1 MVRRLIINFGVLG
14 ILAAIATS
22 VNAADGLRV
31 VDSAVL
37 GTRRNLPWS
46 ELVQINDP
54 FEGNFVGV
62 FDRHYFND
70 RFLNTTARIE
80 VQSLWSRESV
90 RFLLIIRDRDCLSRS
105 FHHRHS
111 SVLSCS
117 EFSNARNII
126 ELFIKID
133 DEVLQVEGQNST
145 FPVSEKL
152 AQALQN
158 APDER
163 IDIRLVTQSGETV
176 DSEIGQGTVEVWRTL
191 YTSRAG
197 LVGEGK

>member
-1 MVRRLIINFGVLG
+1 MVRRLTINLGVLG
-14 ILAAIATS
+14 ALAIIATS
-22 VNAADGLRV
+22 VNAATELRV
-31 VDSAVL
+31 VDSAAL

-62 FDRHYFND
+62 FDRHFFND

-90 RFLLIIRDRDCLSRS
+90 RFLLIIRDRDCLRQS
-105 FHHRHS
+105 FHYGS
-111 SVLSCS
+111 SSGLSCS

-133 DEVLQVEGQNST
+133 NEVLQVAGQNST
-145 FPVSEKL
+145 FPVSEEL

-158 APDER
+158 APDAR
-163 IDIRLVTQSGETV
+163 IAIRLVTQSGETV

-191 YTSRAG
+191 YTSQAR
-197 LVGEGK
+197 LVGEGE

>member
-1 MVRRLIINFGVLG
+1 M
-14 ILAAIATS
+14 
-22 VNAADGLRV
+22 
-31 VDSAVL
+31 

-80 VQSLWSRESV
+80 VQSLWSRESI
-90 RFLLIIRDRDCLSRS
+90 RFLLIIRDRDCLNRS
-105 FHHRHS
+105 FRFGVS
-111 SVLSCS
+111 SALSCS

-145 FPVSEKL
+145 FPVSEEL

-158 APDER
+158 SPDER

-191 YTSRAG
+191 YTSQAG
-197 LVGEGK
+197 LVGKGK

>member
-1 MVRRLIINFGVLG
+1 MIRRLIVNLSILG
-14 ILAAIATS
+14 ILATLTTS
-22 VNAADGLRV
+22 VNAATDLRV
-31 VDSAVL
+31 VDSAAL

-46 ELVQINDP
+46 ELVEINDP

-62 FDRHYFND
+62 FDRHYFYD
-70 RFLNTTARIE
+70 RFLNTSARIE

-105 FHHRHS
+105 FHHGVS
-111 SVLSCS
+111 STLSCS

-126 ELFIKID
+126 ELFIKLNG
-133 DEVLQVEGQNST
+133 EVLQVAGQNST
-145 FPVSEKL
+145 FPVSAEL

-158 APDER
+158 APDAR
-163 IDIRLVTQSGETV
+163 INIRLVTQSGETI

-191 YTSRAG
+191 YTSQAR
-197 LVGEGK
+197 LISE